1 MGADSVVWPAVE
13 QPKPRSTWEAGA
25 ERRHQACGNGCLQI
39 FWHLI
44 MVINPQQGGREG
56 KRDANGFINCTS
68 CKTVHQTTQEFV
80 VHCRSAEP
88 SLPLNALHFNNS
100 LGRASTLRTQSGRK
114 SWQQE
119 VQQTWRI
126 LSDGAALARIV
137 GRMVPW
143 CPAPLGNMSW
153 DLLRT
158 QHPCLPLIQWSARW
172 IIWIA
177 FMLWHAGDENQESLY

>member
-1 MGADSVVWPAVE
+1 MFKYAQVWEQTQLFDQQLNNSKLDRPEKSELSAATKPVV
-13 QPKPRSTWEAGA
+13 S
-25 ERRHQACGNGCLQI
+25 CLQI

-88 SLPLNALHFNNS
+88 SLPLNDLHFNNES
-100 LGRASTLRTQSGRK
+100 GQASTLRTQSGRK

-119 VQQTWRI
+119 VQQT
-126 LSDGAALARIV
+126 
-137 GRMVPW
+137 
-143 CPAPLGNMSW
+143 
-153 DLLRT
+153 
-158 QHPCLPLIQWSARW
+158 
-172 IIWIA
+172 
-177 FMLWHAGDENQESLY
+177 